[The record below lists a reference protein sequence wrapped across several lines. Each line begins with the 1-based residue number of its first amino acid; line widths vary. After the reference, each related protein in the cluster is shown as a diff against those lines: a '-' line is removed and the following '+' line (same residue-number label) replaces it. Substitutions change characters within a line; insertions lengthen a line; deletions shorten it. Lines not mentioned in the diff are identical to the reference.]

1 MKLHHALLAAV
12 ALGAVTAPN
21 AHAAEKKHAKS
32 HQSHAKAA
40 PAKDAGLKS
49 EVDELKA
56 EVAALRSELHAQ
68 HDTTAQTQ
76 TQVATLQTETTTA
89 AQTAATA
96 ATKADT
102 AVAKAEAVQVATAKT
117 DKKVATMAWAGDTK
131 VSALAYFNASNINQQ
146 ADGVKQ
152 PSNGTGFNVKRI
164 YLTVDH
170 KFSDIWSANVTTDI
184 SNVIGETAFGNYA
197 TPTTTVGAPTCTT
210 TATPASATGYT
221 TTCAAPA
228 AANLGTAGDVGKGL
242 YIKKAFIQAKIDPAL
257 IIRAGSADTAWIP
270 YMEAQYEHRYLEMTL
285 TDNYKLAQSADWG
298 IYALGDLADGLL
310 SYQVGVVNGTG
321 YRNVKVTK
329 SVDVDGRLSA
339 QYKGFYAAVGGYTGR
354 LGNNVQGA
362 VVDHVAYRLDGALGF
377 KNTLFNIGGEYVYA
391 KNEQSVTKTTEDKY
405 NGWSAFAQ
413 YNITPKWQVFGRADW
428 IRYTPN
434 IATGASV
441 SNYYWNAGIQWQPA
455 KLVDISLAYKRDTT
469 FNLGGGT
476 MTAQYLGTG
485 TLGGTTY
492 GTYDE
497 VGLFGYFKF

>member
-56 EVAALRSELHAQ
+56 EVAALRSELRAQ

-164 YLTVDH
+164 YITVDH
-170 KFSDIWSANVTTDI
+170 KFSDVWSANVTTDI
-184 SNVIGETAFGNYA
+184 SNVIGETAFGNYN
-197 TPTTTVGAPTCTT
+197 TPTANTSTGAI
-210 TATPASATGYT
+210 SQI
-221 TTCAAPA
+221 
-228 AANLGTAGDVGKGL
+228 GDVGKGL

-270 YMEAQYEHRYLEMTL
+270 YMEGQYEHRYLEMTL

-298 IYALGDLADGLL
+298 IYALGDLAGGLL

-391 KNEQSVTKTTEDKY
+391 KNLQSVTKTTEDKY

-441 SNYYWNAGIQWQPA
+441 SNYYWNAGVQWQPA

-476 MTAQYLGTG
+476 IAAQYLGNG
-485 TLGGTTY
+485 TLGGANY